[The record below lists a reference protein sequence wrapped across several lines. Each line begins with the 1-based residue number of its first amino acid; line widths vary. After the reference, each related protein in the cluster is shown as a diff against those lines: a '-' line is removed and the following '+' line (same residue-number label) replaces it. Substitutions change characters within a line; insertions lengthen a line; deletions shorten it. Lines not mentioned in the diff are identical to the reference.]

1 MSQGFPAP
9 QGPYYC
15 GVGAGRV
22 VQRDIVESHLR
33 ACIYAGVKI
42 SGTNAEVSKSQ
53 WEFQVGPCVGI
64 SSKSWCY
71 PHFPKDGV
79 LTCPVGDDLW
89 IARYILA
96 RVAEDFG
103 VKVSLH
109 PKLIPGDWNGAG
121 MHSNFSTQ
129 EMRDEGGMKAIE
141 AAIKKLEARHL
152 EHIAVY
158 GEDNEKRLTGRH
170 ETGAIDS
177 FT

>member
-1 MSQGFPAP
+1 MYG
-9 QGPYYC
+9 
-15 GVGAGRV
+15 
-22 VQRDIVESHLR
+22 E
-33 ACIYAGVKI
+33 
-42 SGTNAEVSKSQ
+42 
-53 WEFQVGPCVGI
+53 
-64 SSKSWCY
+64 
-71 PHFPKDGV
+71 
-79 LTCPVGDDLW
+79 LTECPVGDDLW

-129 EMRDEGGMKAIE
+129 EMREEGGMKAIE
-141 AAIKKLEARHL
+141 AAIKKLEARHM